1 MANGQVVTGF
11 SKPYVAVYT
20 NDETEV
26 TYTNGQIL
34 ARGVSVSLDVESSDD
49 NNFFADNITAETGAG
64 TFTSGTVTLTVDG
77 LKAEA
82 EKLLVGLPD
91 ADDDGF
97 VAYGASQQIPYVG
110 VGFVVR
116 VQSGGVVSYI
126 PIVLPKVVFN
136 NPSLEAA
143 TQEDE
148 IDWQTQELEG
158 AILRDDTEEIA
169 WKYRGENFATEA
181 LAEAAIKTKLQ
192 IAASAYLMRE
202 R

>member
-49 NNFFADNITAETGAG
+49 NNFYADNITAETAAG

-158 AILRDDTEEIA
+158 AILRDDTEETA

-192 IAASAYLMRE
+192 IAASA
-202 R
+202 

>member
-20 NDETEV
+20 NDDTEV

-49 NNFFADNITAETGAG
+49 NNFYADNITAETAAG

-97 VAYGASQQIPYVG
+97 VAYGAGQQIPYVG

-158 AILRDDTEEIA
+158 AILRDDTEETA

-192 IAASAYLMRE
+192 IAASA
-202 R
+202 

>member
-20 NDETEV
+20 NDGTDV

-49 NNFFADNITAETGAG
+49 NNFYADNITAETAAG

-158 AILRDDTEEIA
+158 AILRDDTEDTA

-192 IAASAYLMRE
+192 IAASA
-202 R
+202 

>member
-49 NNFFADNITAETGAG
+49 NNFYADNITAETAAG

-143 TQEDE
+143 TQEDD

-158 AILRDDTEEIA
+158 AILRDDTEETA

-192 IAASAYLMRE
+192 IAASA
-202 R
+202 

>member
-1 MANGQVVTGF
+1 MANGQVATGF

-20 NDETEV
+20 NDDTEV

-49 NNFFADNITAETGAG
+49 NNFYADNITAETAAG

-158 AILRDDTEEIA
+158 AILRDDTEETA
-169 WKYRGENFATEA
+169 WKYRGDNFATEA

-192 IAASAYLMRE
+192 IAASA
-202 R
+202 

>member
-20 NDETEV
+20 NDGTDV
-26 TYTNGQIL
+26 TYTDGQIL

-49 NNFFADNITAETGAG
+49 NNFYADNITAETAAG
-64 TFTSGTVTLTVDG
+64 TFTSGSVTLTVDG

-158 AILRDDTEEIA
+158 TILRDDTTETA

-192 IAASAYLMRE
+192 IAASA
-202 R
+202 

>member
-49 NNFFADNITAETGAG
+49 NNFYADNITAETAAG

-116 VQSGGVVSYI
+116 VQSGGVVSYV

-158 AILRDDTEEIA
+158 AILRDDTEETA
-169 WKYRGENFATEA
+169 WKYRGDNFATEA

-192 IAASAYLMRE
+192 IAASA
-202 R
+202 

>member
-1 MANGQVVTGF
+1 MTNGQVVTGF

-49 NNFFADNITAETGAG
+49 NNFYADNITAETAAG

-97 VAYGASQQIPYVG
+97 VAYGASQQIPHVG

-116 VQSGGVVSYI
+116 VQSGGVVSYV

-158 AILRDDTEEIA
+158 AILRDDTEETA

-192 IAASAYLMRE
+192 IAASA
-202 R
+202 

>member
-20 NDETEV
+20 NDDTEV

-49 NNFFADNITAETGAG
+49 NNFYADNITAETAAG

-158 AILRDDTEEIA
+158 AILRDDTEETA

-192 IAASAYLMRE
+192 IAASA
-202 R
+202 

>member
-1 MANGQVVTGF
+1 MTNGQVVTGF

-49 NNFFADNITAETGAG
+49 NNFYADNITAETAAG

-116 VQSGGVVSYI
+116 VQSGGVVSYV

-158 AILRDDTEEIA
+158 AILRDDTDETA

-192 IAASAYLMRE
+192 IAASA
-202 R
+202 

>member
-49 NNFFADNITAETGAG
+49 NNFYADNITAETAAG
-64 TFTSGTVTLTVDG
+64 TFTSGSVTLTVDG

-116 VQSGGVVSYI
+116 VQSGGVVTYI

-158 AILRDDTEEIA
+158 SILRDDTEEQA
-169 WKYRGENFATEA
+169 WKYRGDNFATEA
-181 LAEAAIKTKLQ
+181 LAEAALKTKLQ
-192 IAASAYLMRE
+192 IAASA
-202 R
+202 

>member
-49 NNFFADNITAETGAG
+49 NNFYADNITAETAAG

-126 PIVLPKVVFN
+126 PIILPKVVFN

-158 AILRDDTEEIA
+158 AILRDDTEETA

-192 IAASAYLMRE
+192 IAASA
-202 R
+202 

>member
-11 SKPYVAVYT
+11 SKPYVAKYT
-20 NDETEV
+20 NDGTDV
-26 TYTNGQIL
+26 TYTDGQIL

-49 NNFFADNITAETGAG
+49 NNFYADNITAETAAG

-77 LKAEA
+77 LLDEA
-82 EKLLVGLPD
+82 EKLIMGLPD

-158 AILRDDTEEIA
+158 AILRDDTEETA

-192 IAASAYLMRE
+192 IAASA
-202 R
+202 

>member
-20 NDETEV
+20 NDDTEV

-49 NNFFADNITAETGAG
+49 NDFYADNVTAETAAG
-64 TFTSGTVTLTVDG
+64 TFTSGSVTLTVDG

-97 VAYGASQQIPYVG
+97 VAYGSSQQIPYVG

-158 AILRDDTEEIA
+158 AILRDDTEEQA
-169 WKYRGENFATEA
+169 WKYRGDNFATEA
-181 LAEAAIKTKLQ
+181 LAEAALKTKLQ
-192 IAASAYLMRE
+192 IAASA
-202 R
+202 

>member
-1 MANGQVVTGF
+1 MTNGQVVTGF

-20 NDETEV
+20 NDGTDV
-26 TYTNGQIL
+26 TYTDGQIL

-49 NNFFADNITAETGAG
+49 NNFYADNITAETAAG
-64 TFTSGTVTLTVDG
+64 TFTSGSVTLTVDG

-158 AILRDDTEEIA
+158 AILRDDTEETA

-192 IAASAYLMRE
+192 IAASA
-202 R
+202 

>member
-11 SKPYVAVYT
+11 SKPYVAVYN

-49 NNFFADNITAETGAG
+49 NNFYADNITAETAAG
-64 TFTSGTVTLTVDG
+64 TFTSGSVTLTVDG

-158 AILRDDTEEIA
+158 AILRDDTEETA
-169 WKYRGENFATEA
+169 WKYRGDNFATEA
-181 LAEAAIKTKLQ
+181 LAEAALKTKLQ
-192 IAASAYLMRE
+192 IAASA
-202 R
+202 

>member
-49 NNFFADNITAETGAG
+49 NNFYADNITAETAAG

-158 AILRDDTEEIA
+158 AILRDDTEETT

-192 IAASAYLMRE
+192 IAASA
-202 R
+202 

>member
-49 NNFFADNITAETGAG
+49 NNFYADNITAETAAG

-82 EKLLVGLPD
+82 EKLLVGLPE

-158 AILRDDTEEIA
+158 AILRDDTEETA

-192 IAASAYLMRE
+192 IAASA
-202 R
+202 

>member
-1 MANGQVVTGF
+1 MTNGQVVTGF

-20 NDETEV
+20 NDGTDV
-26 TYTNGQIL
+26 TYTDGQIL

-49 NNFFADNITAETGAG
+49 NNFYADNITAETAAG
-64 TFTSGTVTLTVDG
+64 TFTSGSVTLTVDG

-97 VAYGASQQIPYVG
+97 VAYGASQSIPYVG

-116 VQSGGVVSYI
+116 VQSGGVVSYV

-158 AILRDDTEEIA
+158 TILRDDTTETA
-169 WKYRGENFATEA
+169 WKYRGENFATES

-192 IAASAYLMRE
+192 IAASA
-202 R
+202 

>member
-20 NDETEV
+20 NDDTEV

-49 NNFFADNITAETGAG
+49 NNFYADNITAETAAG

-158 AILRDDTEEIA
+158 AILRDDTEDTA

-192 IAASAYLMRE
+192 IAASA
-202 R
+202 

>member
-49 NNFFADNITAETGAG
+49 NNFYADNITAETAAG

-158 AILRDDTEEIA
+158 AILRDDTEETA

-181 LAEAAIKTKLQ
+181 LAEAALKTKLQ
-192 IAASAYLMRE
+192 IAASA
-202 R
+202 

>member
-49 NNFFADNITAETGAG
+49 NNFYADNITAETAAG

-126 PIVLPKVVFN
+126 PIVIPKVVFN

-158 AILRDDTEEIA
+158 AILRDDTEETA

-192 IAASAYLMRE
+192 IAASA
-202 R
+202 

>member
-1 MANGQVVTGF
+1 MTNGQVVTGF

-49 NNFFADNITAETGAG
+49 NNFYADNITAETAAG

-158 AILRDDTEEIA
+158 AILRDDTEETA

-192 IAASAYLMRE
+192 IAASA
-202 R
+202 

>member
-1 MANGQVVTGF
+1 MTNGQVVTGF

-49 NNFFADNITAETGAG
+49 NNFYADNITAETAAG

-148 IDWQTQELEG
+148 IDWQTQELKG
-158 AILRDDTEEIA
+158 AILRDDTEETA

-192 IAASAYLMRE
+192 IAASA
-202 R
+202 

>member
-11 SKPYVAVYT
+11 SKPYVAVYN

-49 NNFFADNITAETGAG
+49 NNFYADNITAETAAG

-158 AILRDDTEEIA
+158 AILRDDTEETA

-192 IAASAYLMRE
+192 IAASA
-202 R
+202 

>member
-20 NDETEV
+20 NDDTEV

-49 NNFFADNITAETGAG
+49 NNFYADNITAETAAG

-158 AILRDDTEEIA
+158 AILRDDTEETA

-181 LAEAAIKTKLQ
+181 LAEAALKTKLQ
-192 IAASAYLMRE
+192 IAASA
-202 R
+202 